1 LVSPTSASSRIDHA
15 YITHPCSFLRIP
27 NSIFIYLQHQQNI
40 VMSQHSAQLCLLSKE
55 IVKAGFAVDS
65 PPVLHLKVQQLKANL
80 ACDSG
85 TVDETDASP
94 LSSRPQGFRF
104 KNVQCSCFTSLGSYC
119 DWGGASLVE
128 FQNTAARTILGRS
141 CCKPPLLVE
150 GSRCRA
156 FWKFIRSS
164 IPGPSSVLSEYRVI
178 VPGFSPKSS
187 SSSSSHPQAC
197 CFDYRTNAFLTTFI
211 CSNTCYDG
219 LVAP

>member
-1 LVSPTSASSRIDHA
+1 MVSPTSASSRIDHA

-55 IVKAGFAVDS
+55 IVKARFAVDS

-128 FQNTAARTILGRS
+128 FQNTAARTILGHS
-141 CCKPPLLVE
+141 CCKHPLLVE
-150 GSRCRA
+150 GSRCRRILEVY
-156 FWKFIRSS
+156 KIDHTRIIVGSLRVSS
-164 IPGPSSVLSEYRVI
+164 DCARLFAQVLVVSV
-178 VPGFSPKSS
+178 FSPTSML
-187 SSSSSHPQAC
+187 
-197 CFDYRTNAFLTTFI
+197 FRL
-211 CSNTCYDG
+211 
-219 LVAP
+219 